1 MSENKKREMKVDY
14 LYIDLSTCN
23 RCLGTDTAL
32 YEAIRDTNQILKT
45 SGIELTLTKTLV
57 ETEEQAAELGFL
69 TSPTI
74 RINGRD
80 MQEDFQESVCESS
93 CGVVEEGG
101 VLCREWNYQG
111 KIHNTAPKGMIV
123 DAILKQVYAGE
134 QEPLPEGSYRIPVKK
149 LPANLKNWFVALHKS
164 EQEGATA
171 DADCGT
177 SCCGPTSADDESN
190 GGSCCD

>member
-1 MSENKKREMKVDY
+1 MSEKREMKVDY

-57 ETEEQAAELGFL
+57 ETEEQCAELGFL

-80 MQEDFQESVCESS
+80 MQADFQESVCESS
-93 CGVVEEGG
+93 CGVVEDGG

-111 KIHNTAPKGMIV
+111 EIHNMAPKGMIV
-123 DAILKQVYAGE
+123 DAILKEVYAGG
-134 QEPLPEGSYRIPVKK
+134 QEPLPEGSYRMPIEE
-149 LPANLKNWFVALHKS
+149 LPANLKNWFAALRES
-164 EQEGATA
+164 EKQGANP
-171 DADCGT
+171 DAACGT
-177 SCCGPTSADDESN
+177 DCCGPTAEGDS
-190 GGSCCD
+190 SCCG